1 MTRISGAPIPPNGA
15 AQMRHRGDAGIRLKI
30 RLARRSLVWPRVR
43 NSRQN
48 CSVSCPGGAFGLM
61 THSPRQGYPG
71 SAISPPPASTG
82 ADLPVGIFAR
92 DLPVAEGPEVAAPDL
107 EVVAIGRSPGQ
118 GPFRGASVTHH
129 EMIIVAV
136 MEDRQTRE
144 TCRQTFADP
153 RLSVEAGAP
162 RIGSSRRLKDSVI
175 GEVAHHRVKV
185 ASVER
190 CSELSE
196 HLGVGRPHLLMPPRG
211 IDLVPVRY
219 RLSLPSHWPMQPLKG
234 FRGPCRRLR
243 LTPFLR

>member
-1 MTRISGAPIPPNGA
+1 MLSASVVEPLTSANRKLQSISAPPWWLARKSKQEVQNFGVCSDCRLPMTRISGAPIPPNGA
-15 AQMRHRGDAGIRLKI
+15 AQMRHRRDAGIRLKI
-30 RLARRSLVWPRVR
+30 RLARLSLVWPRVR

-92 DLPVAEGPEVAAPDL
+92 DLPVTEGPEVAAPDL
-107 EVVAIGRSPGQ
+107 EMVAIGRSPGQ

-144 TCRQTFADP
+144 TCRQTFAEP
-153 RLSVEAGAP
+153 RLS
-162 RIGSSRRLKDSVI
+162 
-175 GEVAHHRVKV
+175 
-185 ASVER
+185 
-190 CSELSE
+190 
-196 HLGVGRPHLLMPPRG
+196 
-211 IDLVPVRY
+211 
-219 RLSLPSHWPMQPLKG
+219 
-234 FRGPCRRLR
+234 
-243 LTPFLR
+243 